1 MTYRSHVTIDPSEL
15 KISYKL
21 LRNSLCT
28 RSTYN
33 YAPESIVEEANSLLG
48 KASDESG
55 AGGLRLKR
63 NTISKGGDN
72 LCGPMSCDIR
82 NIKGRK
88 GRANGGAVQR
98 RKKDQGK
105 GGWRSGEAEA
115 RERGCAHGGSR
126 RNVTQLSDV
135 IGSSLVQ

>member
-1 MTYRSHVTIDPSEL
+1 MILSIFLSNDKTVSD
-15 KISYKL
+15 ISPDKTNTK
-21 LRNSLCT
+21 RTKQCVGK
-28 RSTYN
+28 
-33 YAPESIVEEANSLLG
+33 SIG
-48 KASDESG
+48 ESG

-105 GGWRSGEAEA
+105 EDGEVA
-115 RERGCAHGGSR
+115 RLRPAKGVARTGVRGE
-126 RNVTQLSDV
+126 T
-135 IGSSLVQ
+135 

>member
-1 MTYRSHVTIDPSEL
+1 MTYRSRVIIDPSEL

-33 YAPESIVEEANSLLG
+33 YAPESIVEEANSALEKG
-48 KASDESG
+48 SDQSG

-88 GRANGGAVQR
+88 GRANGEAV
-98 RKKDQGK
+98 
-105 GGWRSGEAEA
+105 
-115 RERGCAHGGSR
+115 
-126 RNVTQLSDV
+126 
-135 IGSSLVQ
+135 